1 MTRPEDKTI
10 LIVDDEPD
18 VLAYFSSIL
27 ERSGFKVVTASNG
40 LEALERVKKTTPDF
54 ISLDLVM
61 PEKSGIKF
69 LYELRRNREWAR
81 IPIMIVT
88 AHARD
93 DLGKTDFSEIFS
105 GKTMTGPLTYLEKPV
120 KPESFLHNVMKIL
133 GLAPLDQEAGREEEE
148 RLRSEISARLGSVD
162 AATLKRIREALD
174 AESDNSELE

>member
-1 MTRPEDKTI
+1 MSRPEDFTI

-27 ERSGFKVVTASNG
+27 ERAGFEVVTASDG
-40 LEALERVKKTTPDF
+40 FEALDAVRRKKPDF

-61 PEKSGIKF
+61 PGKSGIKF

-93 DLGKTDFSEIFS
+93 DLGRADFDEIFS
-105 GKTMTGPLTYLEKPV
+105 GKTMSGPLTYLEKPV
-120 KPESFLHNVMKIL
+120 KPESFLHHVERVL
-133 GLAPLDQEAGREEEE
+133 GLEPSSDAAADDAA
-148 RLRSEISARLGSVD
+148 RLRRQIESRLD
-162 AATLKRIREALD
+162 ELD
-174 AESDNSELE
+174 ADTLRRLAQTLERGPGGG